1 MKKYVNGEF
10 VDLTPEEVKQIQDL
24 ENFSGGEV
32 EETNQGEL
40 ELIADVTIE
49 EEVANV
55 SISVD
60 KNGKPFKLK
69 KALLFWFFPKYE
81 GDSEI
86 PTTYYEQINDLTSQ
100 VGCSLLNNGNAMTNA
115 NKQFKKCGFWEIE
128 LKEHKVRHER
138 AVRGVTYKDDT
149 VFGLNAI
156 SAKESGE
163 AYKVGDTI
171 ESIESIGFKH
181 GLAFAGCKFI
191 LYGVRI

>member
-10 VDLTPEEVKQIQDL
+10 VDLMPEEVKQIQDL
-24 ENFSGGEV
+24 ENFSWGV

-86 PTTYYEQINDLTSQ
+86 PSFYFSETNGVYSAGNKGPLVYTSCYLPAAKSTT
-100 VGCSLLNNGNAMTNA
+100 
-115 NKQFKKCGFWEIE
+115 KRGFWNIEIDVKNKIRYEKCARYSTSENNIFFGTDGSNYSFKEWYRLNDDE
-128 LKEHKVRHER
+128 LIK
-138 AVRGVTYKDDT
+138 
-149 VFGLNAI
+149 
-156 SAKESGE
+156 
-163 AYKVGDTI
+163 
-171 ESIESIGFKH
+171 SIGLKA
-181 GLAFAGCKFI
+181 GLAFEGCKFI
-191 LYGVRI
+191 LYGVRA